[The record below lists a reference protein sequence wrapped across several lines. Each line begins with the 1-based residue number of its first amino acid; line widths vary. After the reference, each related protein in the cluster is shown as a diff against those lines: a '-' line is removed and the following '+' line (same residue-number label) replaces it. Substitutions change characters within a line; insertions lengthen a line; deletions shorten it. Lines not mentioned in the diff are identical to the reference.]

1 MERSEARYGLGVDVD
16 VTRRLGVV
24 LAFLGRSEFE
34 RCADEVTF
42 LHLTPSGPALRPLLG
57 IDFGRKDFADLSFGT
72 RAVIWRDVILFADGI
87 FALNDDGLR
96 NRTVIPTVGLE
107 GTF

>member
-1 MERSEARYGLGVDVD
+1 MTARVPNDRSAKSLRPKS
-16 VTRRLGVV
+16 TPRT
-24 LAFLGRSEFE
+24 GRSEFE
-34 RCADEVTF
+34 PSADEINVP
-42 LHLTPSGPALRPLLG
+42 HLTPNGPAVRPLLG

-72 RAVIWRDVILFADGI
+72 RAIVWRDIMFFANGI

-96 NRTVIPTVGLE
+96 NDTVIPTVGLE

>member
-1 MERSEARYGLGVDVD
+1 MGYPGRINEGNDQRKTGGEILIAASAEARGIL
-16 VTRRLGVV
+16 
-24 LAFLGRSEFE
+24 
-34 RCADEVTF
+34 CKADEVNF

-72 RAVIWRDVILFADGI
+72 RAIVWRDIMFFANGI

-96 NRTVIPTVGLE
+96 NDTVIPTVGLE